1 MNLNITTLVGAGAI
15 AATFLF
21 GGSAILDSTPA
32 ANAKPIG
39 SSTPKDPYQT
49 CRSGG
54 GSMEKCCDQVGG
66 MYVSQVYTNSKGQT
80 VFKNTCTYV
89 VAGRQTAD
97 SSTDPG
103 TPGTVG
109 HDVSSGADSIS
120 S

>member
-1 MNLNITTLVGAGAI
+1 MNLNMTTLVGAGAI

-32 ANAKPIG
+32 ANAKPIS
-39 SSTPKDPYQT
+39 SSTPQDPYQT

-66 MYVSQVYTNSKGQT
+66 IYINQWYTNSKGQT
-80 VFKNTCTYV
+80 VVKKTCTYE
-89 VAGRQTAD
+89 VAGRQTED
-97 SSTDPG
+97 SSTNPG
-103 TPGTVG
+103 TPGPVG
-109 HDVSSGADSIS
+109 HDVRPGADSIS